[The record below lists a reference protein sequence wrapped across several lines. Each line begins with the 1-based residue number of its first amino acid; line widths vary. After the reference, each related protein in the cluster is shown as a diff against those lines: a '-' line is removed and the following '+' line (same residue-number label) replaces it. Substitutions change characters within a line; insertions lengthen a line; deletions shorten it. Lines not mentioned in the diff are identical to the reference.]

1 MANYTYTITSIT
13 GQIGTSAGTQ
23 TVTLELTPLPGFRLR
38 TADFS
43 INDPNNIYENIVK
56 TKVGANVVITFD
68 LIDSINYGEEDIES
82 NLDLTG
88 DAAISS
94 ITVEG
99 DITFDDTPSDG
110 FEFDVL
116 DADGNLITDGILD
129 VVVDGNEGDEIIVGE
144 LIIKSDEENEL
155 PDTNNDGDPDDLTID
170 LPTPFELGDGVLNND
185 GDLVYDIIVVIPND
199 DLVLGDVAVTTGDIT
214 DSSGGNIVTVPI
226 EDFNVVETLS
236 IENIDVNTDNLDGLN
251 GGFIII
257 TATGDAGAQATVNI
271 TPTVTP
277 STSSA
282 TYPAI
287 SIVVLIDSNGAFT
300 QTVRIPSSATDASA
314 DNAICDPDT
323 NDDVTNIDWS
333 FEVVAEEGSEATNV
347 VLATLKQDTTSKV
360 TIRFQTNDVDVPQ
373 PVQGG
378 AVISATEWTHDT
390 VIGPLEEGQKFDG
403 GFIRLTISPGADS
416 WTLLGTAAEVA
427 ANLVNLKINEEISL
441 VTADIDPGIDFCQ
454 GTASLDDDG
463 NLLLFLEYSGGIMQ
477 NEDALYE
484 IQLTNIVAF
493 IRPAV
498 VLNFT
503 DGPNYTVSKK
513 TITYVGSAAG
523 ATVTGTELSVVL
535 TAIDGFTWHD
545 TDFAA
550 TVNSFVANGHSQNNI
565 ASISI
570 SPTIA
575 SLSGLAFNG
584 TPTSTITVS
593 WVLQG
598 VHGPSPA
605 LFDFT
610 PTGGPKAISTVFFN
624 SGDNN
629 RGVNEAQTTMT
640 IDNLSSIVNIE
651 GRSWNK
657 NYTITS
663 DSGLVFDNPHLV
675 SLTTSGD
682 GTVAITGPTL
692 VGAGPTYTQLDGA
705 LSGTHLGNS
714 NDVNIS
720 INGNAYIDTD
730 TDGDPDVTD
739 LDDDGDGVA
748 DVSDAFPLDPTRSEI
763 IFNTL
768 QGDISSTNGDAIDV
782 SFVLNH
788 TIDASLIPSGDGVV
802 FSVEGITLES
812 AISVP
817 YSDGTTTLRIQVP
830 QSNGYDG
837 STSGFLTIRAVDQSD
852 IVINVTQTETIT
864 TFSTTSNS
872 EINHPNTG
880 ATAQT
885 ILVNTTNT
893 GLVWTAV
900 SSDPNVVNITS
911 GSSGTGSG
919 TVVYTASPNGFDAA
933 ATSATITLSAPGQTD
948 IVITIN
954 VAVGVTTVWS
964 LVSYSRDLPNNI
976 LPDQINNI
984 NITHNNPNLT
994 WTAVSSDDA
1003 VVQIDSIGPN
1013 TGGYGS
1019 IDYTATGNAPGEP
1032 QTNATVTISSPG
1044 LPDLV
1049 YSITVY
1055 AGDAVTFTATPS
1067 PLNFDE
1073 YSTQKTITVASNSS
1087 TISWTAVIE
1096 NENIAQ
1102 IASNSTGVGTNDV
1115 FVSIPVVLPFDIAKS
1130 TNITFSS
1137 EGFDDIVVPINIAE
1151 GPTDDSFVVT
1161 PQFFQ
1166 IPNDGQNN
1174 NIIDILASNS
1184 RSWTAVSSDVNIANI
1199 TNGANGTG
1207 TGTITFN
1214 AASNTGEAT
1223 PKEAIITVS
1232 SPGKQDQIVNV
1243 SIAPIELDELYA
1255 FPTYIDIANTG
1266 AVDNTIT
1273 VEATNQASSW
1283 TAVSS
1288 NSSVVNITS
1297 GSSGTGNGTITY
1309 TASANSI
1316 GDALDEETITLSAD
1330 GFDDIII
1337 YINIAEGDPAVE
1349 IKTYESGTT
1358 VEKTSHA
1365 FDSTT
1370 TSTTMDVYV
1379 DSSSGAGG
1387 FTSTITGDAGVT
1399 NYNEFNFV
1407 VDTSLNVVASS
1418 YFDIRGS
1425 GSPNFP
1431 VTAQSQSAFDA
1442 KIAALR
1448 AAFSDPNV
1456 NVSITI
1462 NGTTLVSGGG
1472 SLGGEPGYNVNNGNP
1487 DRITVFGYNFQGIA
1501 SVGDVV
1507 TISHPIVISAF
1518 DLTPATGS
1526 DGTTAV
1532 TITPLEANTGTT
1544 VKNGTATITSV
1555 TDPSISKN
1563 IQLTQAINFDEY
1575 TTISVEAVDF
1585 DPTNAPTSTPLKF
1598 RFTSNNDATSTSAG
1612 WRQAG
1617 DAEGSTLPLAFAV
1630 PDPIPEGAHTAR
1642 GGNFVTSPEFTFE
1655 LPTPTISGT
1664 ESFNALFS
1672 AIRLE
1677 PGAGQYNNYV
1687 DANGDTVLTSI
1698 TVTTAP
1704 LAWSVDETT
1713 INLDN
1718 GGTTS
1723 SPIAIT
1729 INDRRL
1735 AWTATSSNPSL
1746 VNFVSNSSGSGSGT
1760 LNFSAQPNSVLGS
1773 SAYSET
1779 ITLSA
1784 PNVSDIVITI
1794 NVAAANPESFSITD
1808 GGIAQSQLT
1817 INSTGSNATLNYAAV
1832 GGTSAYVYFSGDWDE
1847 NLRDVNG
1854 NILSVNGSV
1863 EISSNPV
1870 RTITYQVQPSNN
1882 RVVFLDVSENTL
1894 YVNESID
1901 LKVRTTSG
1909 NTENTITLKQAA
1921 ADLYLNPSYLNK
1933 TITNLGSV
1941 GETILVTTNDSA
1953 LNWTAV
1959 SSDPSIVNI
1968 TSGSSGTGD
1977 GTVTYDAVGNGNGQ
1991 VATFAT
1997 ITLSADGVEDVII
2010 GVSVNEGYIGPATWA
2025 YFSNPY
2031 KSNEFV
2037 WQPFVYAGWY
2047 GRTNEGLARDT
2058 YNADREL
2065 VGIPQLGV
2073 ISDGRWLIPNVGG
2086 IIHFLPST
2094 GQALYEWTGGVAG
2107 KLSDKFS
2114 FSAIKGYPPYGEHPA
2129 SSFDIRSSSWYAPT
2143 IYARGY
2149 AVDRTPYFKAYDGGV
2164 FLGGAMYFLNG
2175 WVIPRFYTGT
2185 EEVFIPS
2192 GTIKKLRLRMA
2203 VAPEYTSTGFG
2214 GHTAIGN
2221 FVANDTVLSPEEY
2234 YIAGSTNNRI
2244 DSVTLTQIDYGE
2256 VELSIDTT
2264 GVEPGSYHHPVKT
2277 MHYGLKINIT
2287 VT

>member
-43 INDPNNIYENIVK
+43 INNPTNIYENIVK

-88 DAAISS
+88 DAVSS
-94 ITVEG
+94 NITVEG

-116 DADGNLITDGILD
+116 DGDGNLITDGILD
-129 VVVDGNEGDEIIVGE
+129 VVVDGSEGDEIVVGE

-287 SIVVLIDSNGAFT
+287 SIVVLIDSNGTFT

-314 DNAICDPDT
+314 GNAICDPDT

-347 VLATLKQDTTSKV
+347 VLDTLKQDTTSKV

-373 PVQGG
+373 PAQGG

-441 VTADIDPGIDFCQ
+441 VTAGIDPGIDFCQ

-605 LFDFT
+605 LFDFA

-675 SLTTSGD
+675 SLTTSSD

-817 YSDGTTTLRIQVP
+817 YSDGTTALRIQVP

-837 STSGFLTIRAVDQSD
+837 STSGVLTIRAADQSD

-880 ATAQT
+880 AIAQA

-893 GLVWTAV
+893 GLAWTAV

-964 LVSYSRDLPNNI
+964 LASYAQDLPNNI
-976 LPDQINNI
+976 TPDQLNNI
-984 NITHNNPNLT
+984 NITHNNPNIT

-1003 VVQIDSIGPN
+1003 VVQIDSVGPN
-1013 TGGYGS
+1013 TGNGGV
-1019 IDYTATGNAPGEP
+1019 INFTATGNGPGEP
-1032 QTNATVTISSPG
+1032 QSNATVTISSPG

-1049 YSITVY
+1049 FSITVY
-1055 AGDAVTFTATPS
+1055 AGDAVTFTVSPS
-1067 PLNFDE
+1067 PLDFNE
-1073 YSTQKTITVASNSS
+1073 YLTQQAITVTSNLS
-1087 TISWTAVIE
+1087 TISWTAAIE
-1096 NENIAQ
+1096 DENIAQ
-1102 IASNSTGVGTNDV
+1102 IASDDATGVGPKDV
-1115 FVSIPVVLPFDIAKS
+1115 IVSIPVVLPFDIAKS

-1151 GPTDDSFVVT
+1151 GATDDSFVVT

-1166 IPNDGQNN
+1166 IPNSGQNN
-1174 NIIDILASNS
+1174 NIVDILASNS
-1184 RSWTAVSSDVNIANI
+1184 RSWTAVSSDVNIATI

-1273 VEATNQASSW
+1273 VQATNQASSW

-1330 GFDDIII
+1330 GFDNIII

-1370 TSTTMDVYV
+1370 TSTTMDIYV

-1407 VDTSLNVVASS
+1407 VDTSINIVGSS
-1418 YFDIRGS
+1418 YFDIKGS
-1425 GSPNFP
+1425 GAPNYP
-1431 VTAQSQSAFDA
+1431 VNVGDPSNFIAKREALKTALEDN
-1442 KIAALR
+1442 
-1448 AAFSDPNV
+1448 NV
-1456 NVSITI
+1456 DVSITI
-1462 NGTTLVSGGG
+1462 NGTTLTSSSGATLGGG
-1472 SLGGEPGYNVNNGNP
+1472 GYNLYTGDP
-1487 DRITVFGYNFQGIA
+1487 DRMTVFGYNFQGIA

-1544 VKNGTATITSV
+1544 IKNGTATITSV

-1598 RFTSNNDATSTSAG
+1598 RFTSNNDATSASAG

-1642 GGNFVTSPEFTFE
+1642 GGNFVTTPEFTFE

-1677 PGAGQYNNYV
+1677 PGAGQYNNHV

-1735 AWTATSSNPSL
+1735 AWTATSSNLSL

-1808 GGIAQSQLT
+1808 GGLTQSQLT

-1921 ADLYLNPSYLNK
+1921 ADLYLSPSYLNK

-1953 LNWTAV
+1953 LNWAAV

-1991 VATFAT
+1991 GATFAT
-1997 ITLSADGVEDVII
+1997 ITLSAAGVEDVAI
-2010 GVSVNEGYIGPATWA
+2010 GISINEGFIDTASWA
-2025 YFSNPY
+2025 YYTNPADSN
-2031 KSNEFV
+2031 KLV
-2037 WQPFVYAGWY
+2037 HLPFIYGYTLGSDYDANGNLAGA
-2047 GRTNEGLARDT
+2047 NVLQ
-2058 YNADREL
+2058 
-2065 VGIPQLGV
+2065 VV
-2073 ISDGRWLIPNVGG
+2073 SDGRWNLFDNSYAF
-2086 IIHFLPST
+2086 FLPST
-2094 GQALYEWTGGVAG
+2094 WEALMEYTGGVVG
-2107 KLSDKFS
+2107 KLSEKVKAKGSFS
-2114 FSAIKGYPPYGEHPA
+2114 FATGYEGGDFY
-2129 SSFDIRSSSWYAPT
+2129 IRSSWYSSVLLARARIVTKTPFFYATDNGVKFIQGATDAPR
-2143 IYARGY
+2143 RG
-2149 AVDRTPYFKAYDGGV
+2149 V
-2164 FLGGAMYFLNG
+2164 L
-2175 WVIPRFYTGT
+2175 PRFYTGT
-2185 EEVFIPS
+2185 SEVSIPS
-2192 GTIKKLRLRMA
+2192 GTIKKLRIHMGIE
-2203 VAPEYTSTGFG
+2203 PEYSGYLGF
-2214 GHTAIGN
+2214 TPIGE
-2221 FVANDTVLSPEEY
+2221 FTANDTVTTASAPIEGLP
-2234 YIAGSTNNRI
+2234 
-2244 DSVTLTQIDYGE
+2244 VTLSQVGYGE
-2256 VELSIDTT
+2256 VEITIDATNATT
-2264 GVEPGSYHHPVKT
+2264 GSYNYSVKT
-2277 MHYGLKINIT
+2277 LDYGLRFPIT
-2287 VT
+2287 IT